1 MAKNKEPKRHVHIG
15 GTFFGVSTRT
25 DGRTRAN
32 FLVSPAT
39 GRDRAVVKLAKALFT
54 EEKRKRS

>member
-1 MAKNKEPKRHVHIG
+1 MNRRISVG
-15 GTFFGVSTRT
+15 GTFFGVSTRE

-32 FLVSPAT
+32 FLVSPVT

-54 EEKRKRS
+54 EEKREGS